1 MLSRQP
7 TRRVITPTASG
18 VLLIGL
24 AGTCQRVC
32 HPQTG
37 GAAYPLL
44 ARARSTRGRKSEDM
58 LLIQGANRQ
67 LATSAKSAA
76 PRLAQAKIRSDQLNT
91 SERDVIADLFAV
103 LETLVV
109 RDELPAEAQGIY
121 DQAVL
126 MLARRWD

>member
-1 MLSRQP
+1 
-7 TRRVITPTASG
+7 
-18 VLLIGL
+18 
-24 AGTCQRVC
+24 
-32 HPQTG
+32 
-37 GAAYPLL
+37 
-44 ARARSTRGRKSEDM
+44 M
-58 LLIQGANRQ
+58 LLVRGANRQ
-67 LATSAKSAA
+67 VATPPAEPAIRPSAKSAA

>member
-1 MLSRQP
+1 M
-7 TRRVITPTASG
+7 ASG
-18 VLLIGL
+18 GMATADDAVVN
-24 AGTCQRVC
+24 T
-32 HPQTG
+32 
-37 GAAYPLL
+37 AYPPL
-44 ARARSTRGRKSEDM
+44 AQTRSTRVRKSEDM

-67 LATSAKSAA
+67 VATSAKSAA

-126 MLARRWD
+126 MLARCWD

>member
-1 MLSRQP
+1 MWVCRGRAAVRLRPTPLTQAEHYARGTEPESRQ
-7 TRRVITPTASG
+7 
-18 VLLIGL
+18 
-24 AGTCQRVC
+24 
-32 HPQTG
+32 
-37 GAAYPLL
+37 
-44 ARARSTRGRKSEDM
+44 DM
-58 LLIQGANRQ
+58 LVIPGTNRQ
-67 LATSAKSAA
+67 VAASAKSAA

-109 RDELPAEAQGIY
+109 RNELPAEAQGIY

>member
-1 MLSRQP
+1 
-7 TRRVITPTASG
+7 
-18 VLLIGL
+18 
-24 AGTCQRVC
+24 
-32 HPQTG
+32 
-37 GAAYPLL
+37 
-44 ARARSTRGRKSEDM
+44 M
-58 LLIQGANRQ
+58 LLVRGANRQ
-67 LATSAKSAA
+67 VATPPAEPAIRRPAKSAA